1 MATTIVLPR
10 KKRSVD
16 PEDALEESGDAE
28 EGGIISYTASLVI
41 QGNHRF
47 YTLSMPSDVL
57 AATCFVDPREE
68 DPVMGFQRVL
78 DEKRAME
85 IAKCIDSGFGTI
97 PTSIVLSAQAA
108 TNLQYRRSIRT
119 LSFRR
124 APRTFLILDGQHR
137 VYGFRLAT
145 SKLLVPVVIYNNLT
159 RTDECR
165 LFIDINTKQRPV

>member
-78 DEKRAME
+78 DEKRAMDRKMHRQWLWHYPDLNRPVGTSCHESPISKVDTHIKFSSGPKDIFNSGRAAQSIRFSTGNIE
-85 IAKCIDSGFGTI
+85 IAGSSRDI
-97 PTSIVLSAQAA
+97 Q
-108 TNLQYRRSIRT
+108 Q
-119 LSFRR
+119 
-124 APRTFLILDGQHR
+124 LDA
-137 VYGFRLAT
+137 YG
-145 SKLLVPVVIYNNLT
+145 
-159 RTDECR
+159 
-165 LFIDINTKQRPV
+165 